1 MDDTDRRIL
10 SQLQK
15 DCAQPLDALAERV
28 NLSRNALWRRIRRLE
43 DDGVI
48 RGRVALLDA
57 GKMGVG
63 LSAFVM
69 VKAREHT
76 ADWLTDFRRVVSEM
90 PEITGAYRMSG
101 DLDYMLRVRVASVAD
116 YDRFYQ
122 RFIGRLKASD
132 VSASFVMEE
141 IKETTE
147 VPV

>member
-28 NLSRNALWRRIRRLE
+28 KLSRNALWRRIRRLE

-63 LSAFVM
+63 LSTFVM

-76 ADWLTDFRRVVSEM
+76 AEWLTDFRRVVSEM

>member
-28 NLSRNALWRRIRRLE
+28 GLSRNALWRRIRRLE
-43 DDGVI
+43 DEGVI
-48 RGRVALLDA
+48 RSRVALLDA
-57 GKMGVG
+57 EKLGVG
-63 LSAFVM
+63 LSTFVM

-76 ADWLTDFRRVVSEM
+76 AEWLTDFRRVVSEM

-101 DLDYMLRVRVASVAD
+101 DLDYLLRVRVGSVGE

-122 RFIGRLKASD
+122 RLIGRLKASD

-147 VPV
+147 VPL